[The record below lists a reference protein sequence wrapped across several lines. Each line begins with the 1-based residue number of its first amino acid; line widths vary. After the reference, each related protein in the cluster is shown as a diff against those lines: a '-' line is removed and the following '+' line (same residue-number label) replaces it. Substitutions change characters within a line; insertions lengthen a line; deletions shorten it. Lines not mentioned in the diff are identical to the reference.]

1 MDGMDVRGIRSRY
14 EQANRKK
21 WMILFICVAAMA
33 ALGLYCITI
42 GVADTS
48 FLQVFKAVSAWA
60 GGRLG
65 EGEDAAADKIIV
77 LMRLPRIVIAVV
89 AGTGLSVS
97 GAAMQAVT
105 RNPLVSPFTMGISS
119 ASAFGASL

>member
-77 LMRLPRIVIAVV
+77 LMPYR
-89 AGTGLSVS
+89 
-97 GAAMQAVT
+97 
-105 RNPLVSPFTMGISS
+105 
-119 ASAFGASL
+119 